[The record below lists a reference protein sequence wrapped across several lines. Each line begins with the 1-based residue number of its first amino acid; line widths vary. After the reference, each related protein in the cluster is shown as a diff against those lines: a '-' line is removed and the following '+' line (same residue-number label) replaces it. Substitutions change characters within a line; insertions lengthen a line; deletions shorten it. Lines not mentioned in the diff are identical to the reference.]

1 MNKRVSP
8 ALIGGFVVSGIV
20 LTVAA
25 VILFGSGRAF
35 DETRTYVSF
44 FPGSVNGLT
53 VGSNVSF
60 RGVPIGTVSE
70 VLLAMSFDSE
80 DMGED
85 MRIPVVF
92 EIDLT
97 TVAELGATSDIGSDE
112 RIQILVDR
120 GMSARLDTESILTGR
135 LYVSLDF
142 RPDTERFVE
151 GGQTEYQEIPTVRSS
166 VAEVG
171 NKLQGL
177 ANRFVDMNVE
187 DVFVSLR
194 ETLDG
199 VNTLL
204 TSDEI
209 QALSADV
216 GTMVT
221 NLDRTLLSV
230 RDLVVTVDE
239 AITPTQLQVEEAAVH
254 AEESM
259 NEVDETLEA
268 LKDVMDPQA
277 PLMVGLVQTLGELQL
292 AAESLRRVADMIE
305 RDPSILVRGRATGGN
320 N

>member
-20 LTVAA
+20 LSVAA
-25 VILFGSGRAF
+25 VIVFGSGRAF
-35 DETRTYVSF
+35 DDTRSYVSF

-70 VLLAMSFDSE
+70 VLLAMPFDSD

-92 EIDLT
+92 EIDLAV
-97 TVAELGATSDIGSDE
+97 VAERGVTTDLGDDE
-112 RIQILVDR
+112 RMLILLER
-120 GMSARLDTESILTGR
+120 GMSARLDTESLLTGR

-151 GGQTEYQEIPTVRSS
+151 GGQTEYQEIPTVRSPM
-166 VAEVG
+166 AEVG
-171 NKLQGL
+171 NQLQSL
-177 ANRFVDMNVE
+177 ADKFVDMDVE
-187 DVFVSLR
+187 EVFLELR
-194 ETLDG
+194 QTLDG
-199 VNTLL
+199 VNALL

-209 QALSADV
+209 QALPSEV
-216 GTMVT
+216 GEMVSS
-221 NLDRTLLSV
+221 LDQTLLSV
-230 RDLVVTVDE
+230 RDLAVTVDE
-239 AITPTQLQVEEAAVH
+239 AIAPMQQQVEQAAVH

-259 NEVDETLEA
+259 SEVDETLDA
-268 LKDVMDPQA
+268 LQDVMDPQA
-277 PLMVGLVQTLGELQL
+277 PLMVGLVQTLSELQL